1 MNDKKKLNV
10 LISSMSSSFTLTI
23 KLLAVMTE
31 YLAILVSEGKL
42 AVYFIIM
49 RPLNRVVSTSRA
61 CKIRSL
67 LKSQI
72 DNTQTMTYVA
82 CYKKVLIQAQQQLL
96 SHHVLVSKKKRLI
109 FLSVIQKK
117 AWQQKSYKR
126 IPTIDPS
133 SCFSYITQITF
144 LLLLQL
150 IL

>member
-1 MNDKKKLNV
+1 
-10 LISSMSSSFTLTI
+10 MSSSFTLTI

-82 CYKKVLIQAQQQLL
+82 CYKKVLIQA
-96 SHHVLVSKKKRLI
+96 
-109 FLSVIQKK
+109 
-117 AWQQKSYKR
+117 
-126 IPTIDPS
+126 
-133 SCFSYITQITF
+133 
-144 LLLLQL
+144 
-150 IL
+150 